1 MLDEH
6 QKYIFEICVL
16 ITLYLC
22 VIFVYLYICI
32 CVIETDLSERLCG
45 SNQPTFSEALPKAD
59 PWEISG
65 FVLLIDRTFVKVLQ
79 SRLFLEGHNIVL
91 SANWKQTIKDKALI
105 WF

>member
-1 MLDEH
+1 M
-6 QKYIFEICVL
+6 F
-16 ITLYLC
+16 
-22 VIFVYLYICI
+22 IFVYLYICI

-79 SRLFLEGHNIVL
+79 SRLFLEGM
-91 SANWKQTIKDKALI
+91 KTRALI
-105 WF
+105 FLNKKSFDCTRGLRCDKSRSSLEM

>member
-1 MLDEH
+1 M
-6 QKYIFEICVL
+6 
-16 ITLYLC
+16 
-22 VIFVYLYICI
+22 FVYLYICI

-91 SANWKQTIKDKALI
+91 SANWKQTIKDKTLI